1 MRARAPR
8 AKVYVWLS
16 ASSVPSRSAFPVV
29 RRTVVLPDEVPGPPA
44 EAVVV
49 VVVLLLGMLDP
60 SGPVRRETSKR
71 YSQKGRRV
79 MVRVVEVVEGCCCGR
94 K

>member
-1 MRARAPR
+1 
-8 AKVYVWLS
+8 L
-16 ASSVPSRSAFPVV
+16 PVV
-29 RRTVVLPDEVPGPPA
+29 RRTVVLPDAVPAPPTA
-44 EAVVV
+44 EVVV
-49 VVVLLLGMLDP
+49 VVVVLLLLLLGMLDP
-60 SGPVRRETSKR
+60 SGPVRRGTSKR

>member
-1 MRARAPR
+1 
-8 AKVYVWLS
+8 
-16 ASSVPSRSAFPVV
+16 V
-29 RRTVVLPDEVPGPPA
+29 RRTVERPDAVPAPPTA
-44 EAVVV
+44 EVVV
-49 VVVLLLGMLDP
+49 VVVLLLLLLGMLDP
-60 SGPVRRETSKR
+60 SGPVRRGTSKR

>member
-1 MRARAPR
+1 
-8 AKVYVWLS
+8 L
-16 ASSVPSRSAFPVV
+16 PVV
-29 RRTVVLPDEVPGPPA
+29 RRTVVLPDAVPAPPTA
-44 EAVVV
+44 AVVV
-49 VVVLLLGMLDP
+49 VVVVVLLLLLLGMLDP
-60 SGPVRRETSKR
+60 SGPVRRGTSKR